1 MSLQVKEEATRRV
14 LGLRLSALLARALYM
29 QSSESKLA
37 RALRII
43 EADRNFSGEHP
54 LVAAKI
60 WAATGHTE
68 KAESALKSVSPSSPV
83 PESEFSLVS
92 AMVAKA
98 RGDTEAAASLVEKV
112 H

>member
-1 MSLQVKEEATRRV
+1 MKEESTRRV

-29 QSSESKLA
+29 QSSEAKLA
-37 RALRII
+37 RALRLI
-43 EADRNFSGEHP
+43 EADRSFAGEHP

-60 WAATGHTE
+60 WATTGHTE
-68 KAESALKSVSPSSPV
+68 KAESALESLSASSSV

-98 RGDTEAAASLVEKV
+98 KGDAEAAASLVEKV
-112 H
+112 QCSVM